1 MMNFTTRLDELESIY
16 RNLLSYYAKGITDD
30 QRKEILQYI
39 SRGILTT
46 ADEIIYGTERQHSG
60 KEYYQQLRL
69 RTGIK
74 DESLGML
81 ITRLQS
87 ASDRKIFDSIIHDIF
102 NAVWVNKSLSEE
114 EKQQIVSLSV
124 TEDDYLLCT
133 LASALTL
140 ALEEWWDVTKME
152 LLLSLLTSTGLSAR
166 LKARLWTGVVLT
178 AQRYPIQIEDESK
191 RLTPILHTAMETQT
205 NAVHQIQSVVVRLYA
220 ALETDEVNRKVQTEV
235 IEGLRHISPNISN
248 DIEHWNE
255 STQDNSTKPDWFRA
269 LEGSGLD
276 KTLRELS
283 EMQERGADV
292 MYSTFKG
299 LKHNL
304 FFHELPNWFLPFD
317 MQHSAVAPL
326 LTEKEFTDII
336 GLIGKQLCNVD
347 AYALLATLSLMP
359 ENMRMQALRQMSTAN
374 LDELKEQLEMNETLS
389 EAKAYLHELKH
400 YLEDLY
406 RFHKDYRY
414 HSEFYDSFNH
424 PYLTDNSFLSQALQD
439 IDFRKLLAD
448 MLLKQNRPKD
458 AADLLQELCNTKSD
472 DAALAERLGWAW
484 QSVGQYEKALQAYT
498 HADLIEGS
506 TYWVTRQQ
514 AECKHRLNR
523 YADALADYE
532 RCIGMK
538 PGNNSLLL
546 RAAACHLSQQN
557 WKEAL
562 QYYYRYELTVKE
574 GLQTARPI
582 AWCLLMSGETQKSE
596 SYYTRILSGDET
608 ELRAPD
614 YLNAGHAAMIAGNK
628 PLALFRYRKA
638 LSHYIASDNGLQDK
652 SFYRNWASDTP
663 ILMQLGVTSQDILLM
678 SEAIREDI
686 NLD

>member
-1 MMNFTTRLDELESIY
+1 MMKFTTRLDELESIY
-16 RNLLSYYAKGITDD
+16 RNLLSYYAKGTTDA
-30 QRKEILQYI
+30 QREEILQYI
-39 SRGILTT
+39 GRGILST
-46 ADEIIYGTERQHSG
+46 ADGVVYETERLHSS

-74 DESLGML
+74 DESLGTL

-87 ASDRKIFDSIIHDIF
+87 TSDRKIYDSIIHDIF
-102 NAVWVNKSLSEE
+102 IAIWVNKSLSEE
-114 EKQQIVSLSV
+114 EKQLIIKLSA
-124 TEDDYLLCT
+124 TENDYLLCI
-133 LASALTL
+133 LVSALTL
-140 ALEEWWDVTKME
+140 ALEEWWDAVKME
-152 LLLSLLTSTGLSAR
+152 LLLSLLTRTGLSAR

-191 RLTPILHTAMETQT
+191 RLTPILHTAMEIHTD
-205 NAVHQIQSVVVRLYA
+205 AVHQIQSVVVRLYA

-235 IEGLRHISPNISN
+235 IEGLRHISPEISN
-248 DIEHWNE
+248 NLEHWNE
-255 STQDNSTKPDWFRA
+255 SSQDNSAKPDWFRA
-269 LEGSGLD
+269 LDGSGLD

-292 MYSTFKG
+292 MYSTFKS

-326 LTEKEFTDII
+326 LTEKEFANTIT
-336 GLIGKQLCNVD
+336 LIGKQLCNVD

-359 ENMRMQALRQMSTAN
+359 EHMRMQALRQMSMAN
-374 LDELKEQLEMNETLS
+374 LDELKEQLEINETVS
-389 EAKAYLHELKH
+389 ENKAYQHELKH

-414 HSEFYDSFNH
+414 HSEFDDSFNH
-424 PYLTDNSFLSQALQD
+424 PYLTDISFLSQALQAV
-439 IDFRKLLAD
+439 DFRKLLAD
-448 MLLKQNRPKD
+448 MLLKQNRSED
-458 AADLLQELCNTKSD
+458 AAHLLQELCNVKTD

-484 QSVGQYEKALQAYT
+484 QSAGQYEKALQAYA

-506 TYWVTRQQ
+506 SYWVTRQQ
-514 AECKHRLNR
+514 AECKHHLNQ
-523 YADALADYE
+523 YAEALEDYE
-532 RCIGMK
+532 RCIGMR
-538 PGNNSLLL
+538 PENNGLLL

-562 QYYYRYELTVKE
+562 QYYYRYEFTVKE

-582 AWCLLMSGETQKSE
+582 AWCLLMSGETEKSE
-596 SYYTRILSGDET
+596 SYYTQILSGDET

-614 YLNAGHAAMIAGNK
+614 YLNAGHAAMIAGDK
-628 PLALFRYRKA
+628 PQALRRYRKA
-638 LSHYIASDNGLQDK
+638 LSHYRASDNEQQDN

-663 ILMQLGVTSQDILLM
+663 ILIQLGVNPQDIRLM
-678 SEAIREDI
+678 NEAIREDI
-686 NLD
+686 NTD